1 MEKKLVTGGQTLE
14 DREREQVQKQREMQL
29 QLRMQKKKEKLLQ
42 EEKRK
47 KEEEMLLVERQYKS
61 LQEEVDDMRGVVGKL
76 RQKYKSAQAEI
87 EDLKQENQFSKED
100 LLETVRELDK
110 DLKFATN
117 VMKIA
122 FSSIELE
129 KIKTKSHWDE
139 NRSEWRVP
147 MFYLNISNGSK
158 DVQFP
163 TINGQCN
170 LPALIRDSSC
180 QPSQGE
186 QRVEFRGGKLEWEA

>member
-1 MEKKLVTGGQTLE
+1 
-14 DREREQVQKQREMQL
+14 
-29 QLRMQKKKEKLLQ
+29 
-42 EEKRK
+42 
-47 KEEEMLLVERQYKS
+47 
-61 LQEEVDDMRGVVGKL
+61 MRGVVGKL

-163 TINGQCN
+163 TINGQC
-170 LPALIRDSSC
+170 
-180 QPSQGE
+180 
-186 QRVEFRGGKLEWEA
+186 KLSLV